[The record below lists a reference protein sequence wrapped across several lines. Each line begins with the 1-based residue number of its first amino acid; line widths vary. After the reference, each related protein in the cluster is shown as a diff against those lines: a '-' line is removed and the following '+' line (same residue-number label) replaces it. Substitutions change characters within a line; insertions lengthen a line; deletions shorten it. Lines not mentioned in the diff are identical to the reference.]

1 MYKIGRSYYGEPGV
15 REICHA
21 VKQRE
26 DAELKE
32 HAVQVIAEDLI
43 SRGIVTEN
51 DILIPAPQHTGN
63 AEYTREIAE
72 RIAYVTGAR
81 VADILKCI
89 PHISLYEQKE
99 MGAVPELNLYFA
111 REIPKGNSY
120 FFVDNVIS
128 TGTTFRTANQ
138 LFNMKLKPLVYAV
151 DETMHP
157 DLGFGRESVLDKLKL
172 EKTQSRSNLNKKNKE
187 IER

>member
-1 MYKIGRSYYGEPGV
+1 MDKIGRSYYGEPGV

-21 VKQRE
+21 VKQSE
-26 DAELKE
+26 DAELKKP
-32 HAVQVIAEDLI
+32 AIRIIADDLI

-72 RIAYVTGAR
+72 RIASVTGAR

-99 MGAVPELNLYFA
+99 TGAVPELNLYIA
-111 REIPKGNSY
+111 GGLPKGKPY

-128 TGTTFRTANQ
+128 TGTTFRKVNQ
-138 LFNMKLKPLVYAV
+138 LFCMKLKPLVYAI
-151 DETMHP
+151 DETKHP
-157 DLGFGRESVLDKLKL
+157 DLGIERESVLEKLKH
-172 EKTQSRSNLNKKNKE
+172 TQLQNRLSIKKKNVSKE
-187 IER
+187 R

>member
-1 MYKIGRSYYGEPGV
+1 MDKLGKSYYGKPGV

-21 VKQRE
+21 VKQNE

-32 HAVQVIAEDLI
+32 YAVKVIADDLI
-43 SRGIVTEN
+43 GRGIVTEN

-72 RIAYVTGAR
+72 RIASVTGAR

-99 MGAVPELNLYFA
+99 TGAVPELNLYIA
-111 REIPKGNSY
+111 GTLPKGKSY

-138 LFNMKLKPLVYAV
+138 LFCMKLKPLVYAV
-151 DETMHP
+151 DETKHP
-157 DLGFGRESVLDKLKL
+157 DLGMGRESVLEKLKQI
-172 EKTQSRSNLNKKNKE
+172 QSQNRMSPKKKNVDKE
-187 IER
+187 R

>member
-1 MYKIGRSYYGEPGV
+1 MDKIGKSYYGEPGV

-21 VKQRE
+21 VKQSE
-26 DAELKE
+26 DAELKK
-32 HAVQVIAEDLI
+32 HAIRVIADDLI

-72 RIAYVTGAR
+72 RIASVTGAR

-99 MGAVPELNLYFA
+99 TGTVPELNLYISGA
-111 REIPKGNSY
+111 IPKGNSY

-128 TGTTFRTANQ
+128 TGMTFRTANQ
-138 LFNMKLKPLVYAV
+138 LFRMKLKPLVYAI
-151 DETMHP
+151 DETKYP
-157 DLGFGRESVLDKLKL
+157 DLGMERGSVLEKLKQ
-172 EKTQSRSNLNKKNKE
+172 TQSQHRMSPQKKKIDKE
-187 IER
+187 R